1 MKKKITIL
9 FALTLVFCV
18 CFTLAACKGDTYIAK
33 FNANG
38 GTVTLDGKP
47 VDSEFGVTCSVVNEP
62 EATKEGYRL
71 LGWYLDEQF
80 TKEVPSWPYTLK
92 ENTVFYA
99 KWEEDV
105 PANSYTVI
113 FETVGGTAVATQK
126 TNVITEKPVT
136 TKSGNTFVGW
146 FDNYECSGEPIT
158 FPYTVPRDITLY
170 AKWAQGNGHTLYFN
184 PKGGDYVAPLN
195 NVAIVYESDMPT
207 ATKTDSEFVC
217 WCIDDALSTPVTL
230 PYTLTDDTTFYA
242 KWQDNVDPETSVVV
256 LANAGSGITATLNG
270 ASTQLKTTQNGLP
283 AIEGNTGDQLVLT
296 APSREGA
303 QFEGWFKTEN
313 GSGDPI
319 EFPYTLNGNEFFYAK
334 WKITAT
340 PTESSIQELT
350 QYLQKTAPENY
361 AAGYGLLVEN
371 TIGAI
376 ADNYYYNYFVGDS
389 IGSVEYSVETGEWQP
404 AYRDWAFYRDDGP
417 EPYWMTY
424 AQNPEGAYE
433 LNGVYYVAEP
443 LENIEEGFLMVY
455 LDRLSQ
461 LNPAQFVKVGSGSN
475 ALWYA
480 TEEYADTVGNLLL
493 GNSSGEPS
501 KYESTYTEFVL
512 RFDANG
518 AVSNISATSQVVD
531 TYQMSQGTAATIYYY
546 THTITID
553 SDSQGL
559 SAIVAEFPTE
569 DSFYSDVNRPSGLY
583 PALNPDDTTRD
594 VATGDRDY
602 TNDELRQALGN
613 LSSFTSYYTLAGNT
627 FDGLLYNPVTI
638 VTNGNMGKI
647 VTEAYSYTMGEQT
660 ATQAAA
666 KDMFFVYNQDLN
678 AFFLIAPNTNNG
690 YDIYCDQY
698 SYKNNYD
705 YNQYLLGI
713 SGSGSAITF
722 NCKYPAVS
730 VKYLDASKFT
740 YNAAEKFFEYSDA
753 RTLTA
758 AGKALFGDMDLVYP
772 ESGETETYVYLRVY
786 MNDGKIAKVTAATQ
800 LELYGESKEFFMKE
814 LVVTDYTTPT
824 VTLPTGITADSC
836 IAPGEEKVG
845 GSVDAL
851 ASAITATD
859 AASYSYTDKFV
870 YDDYDELGGVYGSNS
885 DDYVHYD
892 GITRILAGGG
902 KYYYLYFKD
911 GKLYAQHTDS
921 TAATEITLDWTNNDV
936 EKANEWLT
944 WAYPISNLISADW
957 FYEGKDGKFYGK
969 TDYMGELSAAIA
981 RYSGSESFL
990 EGDASLSFSDAYR
1003 WTVQLQFVSV
1013 EVSAGKLSD
1022 FYYSGVIYV
1031 EGSSGS
1037 HTKPFSGY
1045 ATFSYDAP
1053 TLTLPVSD
1061 SVDATLPALQHYLDA
1076 QNNITVTDLGI
1087 VNFEE
1092 DANATGYKLYVYD
1105 SNTAA
1110 TPVTIIDDFTNG
1122 YDLKTV
1128 AELNVVATPKTYYIS
1143 LQALGDGTT
1152 YLNGPLS
1159 ERIVAV
1165 LSTLPKL
1172 STPVVTLDSKTGIL
1186 TVGDVDNSA
1195 SFAWEIL
1202 LGSTSVKK
1210 DVVTSGN
1217 TLDINSLDIAWQEKS
1232 TYTIVVYRRP
1242 TDSNAYRQS
1251 DNVTVLY
1258 TPPKA
1263 QGTYIDDLFAP
1274 FDFTQSITVSINS
1287 QGISKS
1293 HWFDDGSMYD
1303 YDTLMGSSNKAFDNS
1318 ATYRLVFKLWF
1329 DAPSQKGKLIFYT
1342 YDPNAESGS
1351 GEKDIDL
1358 HPIHIVFRF
1367 TKNGERLV
1375 GEFTKTA
1382 MGAVVTDDTNYSM
1395 DLLFRSLS
1403 DIDQTNFVE
1412 KSGSISNYQGLV
1424 YDYAADVEHDAAL
1437 QQTLANVSPLEELF
1451 GTAFTYTGL
1460 QATVGFNSNGDLCV
1474 GNGITF
1480 LAKDTSGAVVVLK
1493 LNISIGGD
1501 HILPN
1506 ILG

>member
-1 MKKKITIL
+1 MKKKLIIL

-18 CFTLAACKGDTYIAK
+18 SFTLAACKVDPHVAK

-47 VDSEFGVTCSVVNEP
+47 VGDDGVVCEVVNEP
-62 EATKEGYRL
+62 EATKDGYHL
-71 LGWYLDEQF
+71 LGWYLDENF

-92 ENTVFYA
+92 EDTVFYA
-99 KWEEDV
+99 KWEENT
-105 PANSYTVI
+105 PANAYTVI
-113 FETVGGTAVATQK
+113 FETVGGSPVATQK

-136 TKSGNTFVGW
+136 TKEGNTFVGW
-146 FDNYECSGEPIT
+146 FDNYACEGSPLS
-158 FPYTVPRDITLY
+158 FPYTVTRDITLY
-170 AKWAQGNGHTLYFN
+170 AKWVAGSGHTLYFN
-184 PKGGDYVAPLN
+184 PNDGDYVAPLE
-195 NVAIVYESDMPT
+195 NVAIVYENNMPT
-207 ATKTDSEFVC
+207 PTKTGSVFVC
-217 WCIDDALSTPVTL
+217 WCVDEALTTPVTF
-230 PYTLTDDTTFYA
+230 PYTLTADKTFYA
-242 KWQDNVDPETSVVV
+242 KWQGNVVAEKNVIV
-256 LANAGSGITATLNG
+256 LANAGTGVTATLNG
-270 ASTQLKTTQNGLP
+270 ASTQIKVTQNGLP
-283 AIEGNTGDQLVLT
+283 AIEGNKGDKLTLT
-296 APSREGA
+296 APNRTGA
-303 QFEGWFKTEN
+303 QFEGWYKTEN

-319 EFPYTLNGNEFFYAK
+319 AFPYTLNGNEYFYAK
-334 WKITAT
+334 WKITST
-340 PTESSIQELT
+340 PTADSIAELT
-350 QYLQKTAPENY
+350 QYLQKTVSENY
-361 AAGYGLLVEN
+361 SASYGLLIEN
-371 TIGAI
+371 TVGAI
-376 ADNYYYNYFVGDS
+376 ADNFYNNYYIGDN
-389 IGSVEYSVETGEWQP
+389 IGSVEYSLETGAWKP
-404 AYRDWAFYRDDGP
+404 AYRDWAFARNDGP

-433 LNGVYYVAEP
+433 FNGAYYVAEP

-455 LDRLSQ
+455 LDKISQ
-461 LNPAQFVKVGSGSN
+461 LNPAQFVKVGSGAN

-480 TEEYADTVGNLLL
+480 TEDYADTVGNLIL
-493 GNSSGEPS
+493 GNSSGDPT
-501 KYESTYTEFVL
+501 KYDSTYTEFVL

-518 AVSNISATSQVVD
+518 VVNGISAKSQVVY
-531 TYQMSQGTAATIYYY
+531 TYQLDQGTAATVYYY

-553 SDSQGL
+553 TNSQGL
-559 SAIVAEFPTE
+559 SEIVAGFPTE
-569 DSFYSDVNRPSGLY
+569 DSFYSDINRPSGLY
-583 PALNPDDTTRD
+583 PVLNPDDPIRD
-594 VATGDRDY
+594 VATGDRVY

-627 FDGLLYNPVTI
+627 FNGFLYNPVTI
-638 VTNGNMGKI
+638 LTNGNVGKI
-647 VTEAYSYTMGEQT
+647 VTNSYSYTLGDQT
-660 ATQAAA
+660 VTQSAA
-666 KDMFFVYNQDLN
+666 KDMFFVYKEDLE
-678 AFFLIAPNTNNG
+678 AFFLIAPNTNSG

-713 SGSGSAITF
+713 SGSGSAIMF

-730 VKYLDASKFT
+730 VKYLNADKFT
-740 YNAAEKFFEYSDA
+740 YNSAEKFFEYSDE

-772 ESGETETYVYLRVY
+772 EAGETETYVYLRVY

-800 LELYGESKEFFMKE
+800 VELYGESKEFFMKE
-814 LVVTDYTTPT
+814 LVVTDYSTPT
-824 VTLPTGITADSC
+824 VTLPAGITVDSC
-836 IAPGEEKVG
+836 IAPGEERVG
-845 GSVDAL
+845 GSTDEL
-851 ASAITATD
+851 ASAITATN
-859 AASYSYTDKFV
+859 AANYSYTDKFV

-885 DDYVHYD
+885 DAYVHYN

-921 TAATEITLDWTNNDV
+921 NAATEVDLSWTYNDV
-936 EKANEWLT
+936 EKANEWLS

-969 TDYMGELSAAIA
+969 AEYMNELSAALA

-990 EGDASLSFSDAYR
+990 EGDASTSFSDAYR
-1003 WTVQLQFVSV
+1003 WTVRLDFVSV
-1013 EVSAGKLSD
+1013 ELAAGKLSN
-1022 FYYSGVIYV
+1022 FYYSGVVYV
-1031 EGSSGS
+1031 AGSGGS

-1045 ATFSYDAP
+1045 ATFSYDVP
-1053 TLTLPVSD
+1053 TLSLPVSD
-1061 SVDATLPALQHYLDA
+1061 TPSATRPALQHYLDA
-1076 QNNITVTDLGI
+1076 RYDITVTDLGI
-1087 VNFEE
+1087 VNFDEKL
-1092 DANATGYKLYVYD
+1092 NATGYKLYVYE

-1110 TPVTIIDDFTNG
+1110 TPITVISDFTNG

-1128 AELNVVATPKTYYIS
+1128 AELNVVAAPKTYYIS

-1152 YLNGPLS
+1152 YLDGPLS
-1159 ERIVAV
+1159 ERMVVA

-1172 STPVVTLDSKTGIL
+1172 ATPDVSLDSKTGIL
-1186 TVGDVDNSA
+1186 TVGDVDNST
-1195 SFAWEIL
+1195 SFAWDIL
-1202 LGSTSVKK
+1202 LGSTSVKR

-1217 TLDINSLDIAWQEKS
+1217 TLDINSLGISWQEKN

-1242 TDSNAYRQS
+1242 TDQNAYRQS
-1251 DNVTVLY
+1251 DSVTVLY

-1329 DAPSQKGKLIFYT
+1329 DAPSQKGKLVFYT
-1342 YDPNAESGS
+1342 YDPKAESGS
-1351 GEKDIDL
+1351 GEKEIDL
-1358 HPIHIVFRF
+1358 HPVHIVFRF

-1375 GEFTKTA
+1375 GAFTKTA
-1382 MGAVVTDDTNYSM
+1382 MGSTVTDDKNYSM
-1395 DLLFRSLS
+1395 DLLFRSLN
-1403 DIDQTNFVE
+1403 DIDQSKFVE
-1412 KSGSISNYQGLV
+1412 KSGGISNYQGLV
-1424 YDYAADVEHDAAL
+1424 YDYDADVEHDTVL
-1437 QQTLANVSPLEELF
+1437 QQTLANISPLEELF
-1451 GTAFTYTGL
+1451 GTTFTYTGL

-1493 LNISIGGD
+1493 LSISIGGD